1 VVIFQAL
8 TRNVISA
15 ILLAIPMLPA
25 VALADATSRSLK
37 ASVETHEQPG
47 FRPDCPSKFGGTTTG
62 TGKSTHMGKVSLK
75 ADDCITPMED
85 HFIFEGVFTLTAA
98 NGDTVTGGYKGAF
111 VPADAGSSRYSLSGA
126 KFEITGGTGRFLGA
140 KGIAELKGDQDI
152 ATGKGKIE
160 VDGAVSY

>member
-25 VALADATSRSLK
+25 VALADAASRPLK

-47 FRPDCPSKFGGTTTG
+47 FKPDCPSKFGGTTTG
-62 TGKSTHMGKVSLK
+62 AGKSTHMGKVSLK

-85 HFIFEGVFTLTAA
+85 HFIFEGTFTLTAA
-98 NGDTVTGGYKGAF
+98 NGDAVTGSYKGAF
-111 VPADAGSSRYSLSGA
+111 VPADDGSRYSLSDA
-126 KFEITGGTGRFLGA
+126 KFEIIGGTGRFRGA

-160 VDGAVSY
+160 IDGTVSY

>member
-1 VVIFQAL
+1 MVTFQAL
-8 TRNVISA
+8 TRNVVPVA
-15 ILLAIPMLPA
+15 LLAILMTPTA
-25 VALADATSRSLK
+25 ALSDETSRPFK

-62 TGKSTHMGKVSLK
+62 TGKSTHMGKVSLN
-75 ADDCITPMED
+75 AIDCVTPMED
-85 HFIFEGVFTLTAA
+85 HFIFEGTFTLTAA

-111 VPADAGSSRYSLSGA
+111 VPADAGSRYSLSSA
-126 KFEITGGTGRFLGA
+126 KFEITGGTGRFHGA

-160 VDGAVSY
+160 ADGTISY